1 LLSLGG
7 SVAVYFKHSIVSLVS
22 FSTNVAS
29 QHHIQPQEC
38 TLGKKCGSTF
48 LSFNWNSV
56 SFGQYGVTY
65 LIHPFQSMVMRLKQS
80 AIQAEIGNRVT
91 DDAIPGR
98 QIFIYSTSNDA
109 ENLIE

>member
-1 LLSLGG
+1 
-7 SVAVYFKHSIVSLVS
+7 
-22 FSTNVAS
+22 
-29 QHHIQPQEC
+29 
-38 TLGKKCGSTF
+38 
-48 LSFNWNSV
+48 
-56 SFGQYGVTY
+56 
-65 LIHPFQSMVMRLKQS
+65 MVMRLKQS